1 MVLQFGAIANKATVN
16 VGEVVTQLIGARQM
30 SYQEYHQLCA
40 VILSDSQIDEDE
52 RIQINRLFDAIQA
65 GQIKVVS

>member
-16 VGEVVTQLIGARQM
+16 VGEVVTQLISARQM